1 MVEALDD
8 LDDAQG
14 NPIGSQSAPQIIS
27 VDAVEG
33 LLEVNKIDIQQP
45 LPFSALFN
53 DVAQCEDLSV
63 HPCSFLKPACSF
75 LMPASTAPEIR
86 LMMTLVIILLGANGS
101 VTPRHLLQSL

>member
-53 DVAQCEDLSV
+53 DAAQCEDLICASPLFPKTCLFLPHASV
-63 HPCSFLKPACSF
+63 NS
-75 LMPASTAPEIR
+75 I
-86 LMMTLVIILLGANGS
+86 
-101 VTPRHLLQSL
+101 